1 MSYIRGKKIGK
12 KTYYY
17 IVDNV
22 KEDGKRKQK
31 VLAYLGTA
39 EKILKNLKSL

>member
-1 MSYIRGKKIGK
+1 MVYIRGKKIGK

-17 IVDNV
+17 IVDHIM
-22 KEDGKRKQK
+22 EDGKRRQK

-39 EKILKNLKSL
+39 ENILKKLNKI